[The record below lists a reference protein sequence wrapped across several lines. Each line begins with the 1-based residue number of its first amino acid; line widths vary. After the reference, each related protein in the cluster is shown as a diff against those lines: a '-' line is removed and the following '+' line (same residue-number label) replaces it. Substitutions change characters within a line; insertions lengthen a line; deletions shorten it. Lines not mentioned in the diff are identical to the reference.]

1 VDIAVNLVESYL
13 RLNGYLTL
21 SEFEIQ
27 GRDADGGFTTITDVD
42 IVAMRSPGD
51 VYLGDPHDAD
61 DCRLLLIE
69 DPALR
74 LEEDCLDVIIGEVK
88 QGMAV
93 FNPALKDHRV
103 LHSVLRRFA
112 WLYEGGSVAE
122 VVTSLQQ
129 HGSHRAPARG
139 GGEIRTRLVAFGRA
153 DEDAINTIRI
163 GHIVETLGQFFHDHD
178 EAVRPIQFREPA
190 IALLRLL
197 HKSGFSVER

>member
-1 VDIAVNLVESYL
+1 MDIAVNLVESYL

-27 GRDADGGFTTITDVD
+27 ARGDDGTFTTITDVD

-51 VYLGDPHDAD
+51 VYLGDPHEAD

-69 DPALR
+69 DPALQ
-74 LEEDCLDVIIGEVK
+74 LEPNCLDVIVGEVK

-112 WLYEGGSVAE
+112 WLYEGGSVSA
-122 VVTSLQQ
+122 VVTGLQQ
-129 HGSHRAPARG
+129 NGCHVAPARG
-139 GGEIRTRLVAFGRA
+139 GGRIRTRLVAFGRA
-153 DEDAINTIRI
+153 DEDGINTIRI
-163 GHIVETLGQFFHDHD
+163 GHIVETLGDFFRDHD
-178 EAVRPIQFREPA
+178 DAVRPIQYREPA